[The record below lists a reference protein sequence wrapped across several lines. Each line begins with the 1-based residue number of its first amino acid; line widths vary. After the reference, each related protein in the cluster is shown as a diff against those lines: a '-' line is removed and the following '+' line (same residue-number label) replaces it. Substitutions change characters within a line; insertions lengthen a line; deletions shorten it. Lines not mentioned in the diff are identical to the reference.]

1 MKTDKSYVKI
11 DSRNRITIPKT
22 LAQELSQQLYKIY
35 KKGETLILEPI
46 KEVPKEELWLF
57 DPKNKELV
65 QELKSALKQKAHI
78 RIDLDELE
86 RK

>member
-1 MKTDKSYVKI
+1 MKIEKSYVKI

-22 LAQELSQQLYKIY
+22 MAQELSQIYKIY
-35 KKGETLILEPI
+35 KKGESLILEPI
-46 KEVPKEELWLF
+46 KEVPQEERWLF

-65 QELKSALKQKAHI
+65 QELKNALKQKAHI

-86 RK
+86 RM